1 MGIFVNIPSFSH
13 EELFFFSYHDWPI
26 YNKIFCMK
34 KYFFVALLVTVFLV
48 WGFKR
53 DIALTLIP
61 IALKLSNPISE
72 NQEINWP
79 IEESSEIATKPNIIL
94 ILADDLGFNDVSF
107 YNGGAADGSLMTPN
121 IDDLAKEG
129 VAFLNGYAASPVC
142 SPSRAAIMTGRYS
155 SRYGFEFTPYP
166 AQAAKIMNLL
176 REDGELETI
185 YLEDVQLDEIGL
197 TIGGLPDKE
206 VTVAEMLQKNGYYTA
221 HIGKWHLGGF
231 TDGMKPNDQGFDDSL
246 MLNSSL
252 YFPKNHPD
260 IVNAKIDS
268 SIEDMVWASS
278 QFAVSFNGSDPFK
291 PGGYIT
297 DYYTDEAIKV
307 INNNKDRPFFLYLG
321 HFAPHNPLQ
330 SLRKDYEK
338 HNHMENHTLQVYA
351 GMIEALDRSIGK
363 IVSTLEE
370 NGLTENT
377 LIIFASDNGG
387 AGYIGLDN
395 INKPYRGWKL
405 THFEGGMH
413 IPFFAKW
420 PAKIKKD
427 MRYDKRIHHTDIFST
442 ILGAANIEPPK
453 EIKLDG
459 VNLIPFLTNEKSGE
473 PHETLYWKN
482 ANYQAIIHND
492 WKLIRS
498 KFPNEQEYLYNLKN
512 DPYEQNNLAMSELTL
527 KSLLHAKLNT
537 HIESMPEPSWPQSV
551 FMPVV
556 VDKPQTK
563 YKKGDKL
570 IYWPN

>member
-1 MGIFVNIPSFSH
+1 
-13 EELFFFSYHDWPI
+13 
-26 YNKIFCMK
+26 MK
-34 KYFFVALLVTVFLV
+34 KYFFVILLVTVFLI

-79 IEESSEIATKPNIIL
+79 IVESSVITTKPNIIL

-121 IDDLAKEG
+121 IDNLAKEG

-176 REDGELETI
+176 REDDELETI
-185 YLEDVQLDEIGL
+185 YLEDVQLDEVGL

-252 YFPKNHPD
+252 YLPKNHPD

-268 SIEDMVWASS
+268 LIEDMVWASS

-338 HNHMENHTLQVYA
+338 HNHMENHTLQVYS

-363 IVSTLEE
+363 IVTTLEE

-377 LIIFASDNGG
+377 LIIFTSDNGG

-442 ILGAANIEPPK
+442 ILGAASIEPPK
-453 EIKLDG
+453 EIKIDG
-459 VNLIPFLTNEKSGE
+459 INLIPFLTNEKSGE
-473 PHETLYWKN
+473 PHQTLYWKN
-482 ANYQAIIHND
+482 ASYQAVIHND
-492 WKLIRS
+492 WKLLRS
-498 KFPNEQEYLYNLKN
+498 KFPNEQEYLYNLKK

-527 KSLLHAKLNT
+527 KSLLHEKLDT
-537 HIESMPEPSWPQSV
+537 HIESMPEPNWPQSV

-556 VDKPQTK
+556 VDKPQTE
-563 YKKGDKL
+563 YKKGDEL

>member
-1 MGIFVNIPSFSH
+1 MKLK
-13 EELFFFSYHDWPI
+13 LFFIVVFFSVLSLWI
-26 YNKIFCMK
+26 
-34 KYFFVALLVTVFLV
+34 
-48 WGFKR
+48 FKR
-53 DIALTLIP
+53 EIGLTLLP
-61 IALKLSNPISE
+61 IAININNPIAE
-72 NQEINWP
+72 NQEIDWP
-79 IEESSEIATKPNIIL
+79 IAESDLKEGKPNIIL
-94 ILADDLGFNDVSF
+94 ILADDLGFNDVSY
-107 YNGGAADGSLMTPN
+107 YNGGAADGSLLTPH
-121 IDDLAKEG
+121 IDSLAKEG

-166 AQAAKIMNLL
+166 AQAARIMNLL
-176 REDGELETI
+176 RQDGELGTI
-185 YLEDVQLDEIGL
+185 NLEGVQWDEVGL
-197 TIGGLPDKE
+197 TVGGLPNE
-206 VTVAEMLQKNGYYTA
+206 EITIAEMLKENGYYTA

-231 TDGMKPNDQGFDDSL
+231 TDGMMPNDQGFDDSL

-268 SIEDMVWASS
+268 SVEDMVWASS
-278 QFAVSFNGSDPFK
+278 QYAASFNGSKPFK

-297 DYYTDEAIKV
+297 DYYTDEAVKV
-307 INNNKDRPFFLYLG
+307 IDNNKDRPFFLYLG

-330 SLRKDYEK
+330 SLKKDYEK
-338 HNHMENHTLQVYA
+338 HSHMENHTLQVYA

-363 IVSTLEE
+363 ILSALEK

-377 LIIFASDNGG
+377 LIIFTSDNGG

-420 PAKIKKD
+420 PAKIKKG
-427 MRYDKRIHHTDIFST
+427 MKYDKRIHHTDIFST
-442 ILGAANIEPPK
+442 ILGAANIEHPK
-453 EIKLDG
+453 EITIDG
-459 VNLIPFLTNEKSGE
+459 VNLIPFLNDEKRGE

-482 ANYQAIIHND
+482 VTYQAIIHDN
-492 WKLIRS
+492 WKLMRS
-498 KFPNEQEYLYNLKN
+498 KYPKEKEYLYNLGK
-512 DPYEQNNLAMSELTL
+512 DPYEQNNLAMSEPEI
-527 KSLLHAKLNT
+527 KSLLHEKLNT

-556 VDKPQTK
+556 IDRPQTE
-563 YKKGDKL
+563 YEEGDEL

>member
-1 MGIFVNIPSFSH
+1 MKLK
-13 EELFFFSYHDWPI
+13 LFFIVVFFSVLSLWI
-26 YNKIFCMK
+26 
-34 KYFFVALLVTVFLV
+34 
-48 WGFKR
+48 FKR
-53 DIALTLIP
+53 EIGLTLLP
-61 IALKLSNPISE
+61 IAININNPIAE
-72 NQEINWP
+72 NQEIDWP
-79 IEESSEIATKPNIIL
+79 IAESDLKEGKPNIIL
-94 ILADDLGFNDVSF
+94 ILADDLGFNDVSY
-107 YNGGAADGSLMTPN
+107 YNGGAADGSLLTPH
-121 IDDLAKEG
+121 IDSLAKEG

-166 AQAAKIMNLL
+166 AQAARIMNLL
-176 REDGELETI
+176 RQDGELGTI
-185 YLEDVQLDEIGL
+185 NLEGVQWDEVGL
-197 TIGGLPDKE
+197 TVGGLPNE
-206 VTVAEMLQKNGYYTA
+206 EITIAEMLKENGYYTA

-231 TDGMKPNDQGFDDSL
+231 TDGMMPNDQGFDDSL

-268 SIEDMVWASS
+268 SVEDMVWASS
-278 QFAVSFNGSDPFK
+278 QYAASFNGSKPFK

-297 DYYTDEAIKV
+297 DYYTDEAVKV
-307 INNNKDRPFFLYLG
+307 IDNNKDRPFFLYLG

-330 SLRKDYEK
+330 SLKKDYEK
-338 HNHMENHTLQVYA
+338 HSHMENHTLQVYA

-363 IVSTLEE
+363 ILSALEK

-377 LIIFASDNGG
+377 LIIFTSDNGG

-420 PAKIKKD
+420 PAKIKKG
-427 MRYDKRIHHTDIFST
+427 MKYDKRIHHTDIFST
-442 ILGAANIEPPK
+442 ILGAANIEHPK
-453 EIKLDG
+453 EITIDG
-459 VNLIPFLTNEKSGE
+459 VNLIPFLNDEKRGE

-482 ANYQAIIHND
+482 VTYQAIIHDN
-492 WKLIRS
+492 WKLMRS
-498 KFPNEQEYLYNLKN
+498 KYPKEKEYLYNLGK
-512 DPYEQNNLAMSELTL
+512 DPYEQNNLAMSEPEI
-527 KSLLHAKLNT
+527 KSLLHEKLNT

-556 VDKPQTK
+556 IDRPQTE
-563 YKKGDKL
+563 YKEGDEL

>member
-1 MGIFVNIPSFSH
+1 MKLK
-13 EELFFFSYHDWPI
+13 LFFIVVFFSVLSLWI
-26 YNKIFCMK
+26 
-34 KYFFVALLVTVFLV
+34 
-48 WGFKR
+48 FKR
-53 DIALTLIP
+53 EIGLTLLP
-61 IALKLSNPISE
+61 IAININNPIAE
-72 NQEINWP
+72 NQEIDWP
-79 IEESSEIATKPNIIL
+79 IAGSDLKEGKPNIIL
-94 ILADDLGFNDVSF
+94 ILADDLGFNDVSY
-107 YNGGAADGSLMTPN
+107 YNGGAADGSLLTPH
-121 IDDLAKEG
+121 IDSLAKEG

-166 AQAAKIMNLL
+166 AQAARIMNLL
-176 REDGELETI
+176 RKDGELSTI
-185 YLEDVQLDEIGL
+185 NLEDVQWDEVGL
-197 TIGGLPDKE
+197 TVVGLPNE
-206 VTVAEMLQKNGYYTA
+206 EITIAEMLQDNGYYTA

-231 TDGMKPNDQGFDDSL
+231 TDGMRPNDQGFDDSL

-252 YFPKNHPD
+252 YFPENHPD

-268 SIEDMVWASS
+268 AIEDMVWASS
-278 QFAVSFNGSDPFK
+278 QYAASFNGSEPFE

-297 DYYTDEAIKV
+297 DYYTDEAVKV
-307 INNNKDRPFFLYLG
+307 IDNNKDRPFFLYLG

-330 SLRKDYEK
+330 SLKKDYEK
-338 HNHMENHTLQVYA
+338 HSHMENHTLQVYA

-363 IVSTLEE
+363 ILSALEK

-387 AGYIGLDN
+387 AGYIGLDD

-427 MRYDKRIHHTDIFST
+427 MKYNKRIHHTDIFST

-453 EIKLDG
+453 EITIDG
-459 VNLIPFLTNEKSGE
+459 VNLIPFLTNEKKGE

-482 ANYQAIIHND
+482 ITYQAIIHDN
-492 WKLIRS
+492 WKLMRS
-498 KFPNEQEYLYNLKN
+498 KYPKEKEYLYNLEK
-512 DPYEQNNLAMSELTL
+512 DPYEQNNLALLEPEIQI
-527 KSLLHAKLNT
+527 LLHEKLNT

-556 VDKPQTK
+556 IDKPQTE
-563 YKKGDKL
+563 YKEGDEL

>member
-1 MGIFVNIPSFSH
+1 MKIKFLFTA
-13 EELFFFSYHDWPI
+13 LFFLTLSLWI
-26 YNKIFCMK
+26 
-34 KYFFVALLVTVFLV
+34 
-48 WGFKR
+48 FKR
-53 DIALTLIP
+53 EVALTLLP
-61 IALKLSNPISE
+61 IAININNPVAE
-72 NQEINWP
+72 NQEIEW
-79 IEESSEIATKPNIIL
+79 ATTDSGLKEDKPNIIL
-94 ILADDLGFNDVSF
+94 ILADDLGFNDVSY
-107 YNGGAADGSLMTPN
+107 YNGGAADGSLLTPH
-121 IDDLAKEG
+121 IDSLAKEG

-166 AQAAKIMNLL
+166 AQAARIMNLL
-176 REDGELETI
+176 RQDGELGTI
-185 YLEDVQLDEIGL
+185 NLEDVQWDEVGL
-197 TIGGLPDKE
+197 TVGGLPNE
-206 VTVAEMLQKNGYYTA
+206 EITIAEMLKENGYYTA

-231 TDGMKPNDQGFDDSL
+231 TDGMMPNDQGFDDSL

-268 SIEDMVWASS
+268 SVEDMVWASS
-278 QFAVSFNGSDPFK
+278 QYAASFNGSEPFE

-297 DYYTDEAIKV
+297 DYYTDEAVKV
-307 INNNKDRPFFLYLG
+307 IDNNKDRPFFLYLG

-330 SLRKDYEK
+330 SLKKDYEK
-338 HNHMENHTLQVYA
+338 HSHMENHTLQVYA

-363 IVSTLEE
+363 ILSALEK

-387 AGYIGLDN
+387 AGYIGLDD

-420 PAKIKKD
+420 PAKIKKG
-427 MRYDKRIHHTDIFST
+427 MKYDKRIHHTDIFST
-442 ILGAANIEPPK
+442 ILGAANIEHTK
-453 EIKLDG
+453 EITIDG
-459 VNLIPFLTNEKSGE
+459 VNLIPFLTNEKRGE

-482 ANYQAIIHND
+482 VTYQAIIHDN
-492 WKLIRS
+492 WKLMRS
-498 KFPNEQEYLYNLKN
+498 KYPKEKEYLYNLEK
-512 DPYEQNNLAMSELTL
+512 DPYEQNNLALSEPEI
-527 KSLLHAKLNT
+527 KILLHEKLNT

-556 VDKPQTK
+556 IDKPQIE
-563 YKKGDKL
+563 YKEGDEL

>member
-1 MGIFVNIPSFSH
+1 
-13 EELFFFSYHDWPI
+13 
-26 YNKIFCMK
+26 MK
-34 KYFFVALLVTVFLV
+34 KYFFVILLVTVFLI

-79 IEESSEIATKPNIIL
+79 IVESSVITTKPNIIL

-121 IDDLAKEG
+121 IDNLAKEG

-176 REDGELETI
+176 REDDELETI
-185 YLEDVQLDEIGL
+185 YLEDVQLDEVGL

-252 YFPKNHPD
+252 YLPKNHPD
-260 IVNAKIDS
+260 IVNAKVDS

-278 QFAVSFNGSDPFK
+278 QFAASFNGSEPFK

-338 HNHMENHTLQVYA
+338 HNHMENHTLQVYS

-363 IVSTLEE
+363 IVTTLEE

-377 LIIFASDNGG
+377 LIIFTSDNGG

-442 ILGAANIEPPK
+442 ILGAASIEPPK
-453 EIKLDG
+453 EIKIDG
-459 VNLIPFLTNEKSGE
+459 INLIPFLTNEKSGE
-473 PHETLYWKN
+473 PHQILYWKN
-482 ANYQAIIHND
+482 ASYQAVIHND
-492 WKLIRS
+492 WKLLRS
-498 KFPNEQEYLYNLKN
+498 KFPNEQEYLYNLKK
-512 DPYEQNNLAMSELTL
+512 DPYEQNNLAMSELKL
-527 KSLLHAKLNT
+527 KSLLHEKLDT
-537 HIESMPEPSWPQSV
+537 HIESMPEPNWPQSV

-556 VDKPQTK
+556 VDKPQTE
-563 YKKGDKL
+563 YKKGDEL

>member
-1 MGIFVNIPSFSH
+1 
-13 EELFFFSYHDWPI
+13 
-26 YNKIFCMK
+26 MK
-34 KYFFVALLVTVFLV
+34 KYFFVILLVTVFLI

-79 IEESSEIATKPNIIL
+79 IVESSVITTKPNIIL

-121 IDDLAKEG
+121 IDNLAKEG

-185 YLEDVQLDEIGL
+185 YLEDVQLDEVGL

-252 YFPKNHPD
+252 YLPKNHPD

-278 QFAVSFNGSDPFK
+278 QFAASFNGSEPFK

-338 HNHMENHTLQVYA
+338 HNHMENHTLQVYS

-363 IVSTLEE
+363 IVTTLEE

-377 LIIFASDNGG
+377 LIIFTSDNGG

-442 ILGAANIEPPK
+442 ILGAASIEPPK
-453 EIKLDG
+453 EIKIDG
-459 VNLIPFLTNEKSGE
+459 INLIPFLTNEKSGE
-473 PHETLYWKN
+473 PHQTLYWKN
-482 ANYQAIIHND
+482 ASYQAVIHND
-492 WKLIRS
+492 WKLLRS
-498 KFPNEQEYLYNLKN
+498 KFPNEQEYLYNLKK

-527 KSLLHAKLNT
+527 KSLLHEKLDT
-537 HIESMPEPSWPQSV
+537 HIESMPEPNWPQSV

-556 VDKPQTK
+556 VDKPQTE
-563 YKKGDKL
+563 YKKGDEL

>member
-1 MGIFVNIPSFSH
+1 MKIKFLFTV
-13 EELFFFSYHDWPI
+13 LFFLTLSLWI
-26 YNKIFCMK
+26 
-34 KYFFVALLVTVFLV
+34 
-48 WGFKR
+48 FKR
-53 DIALTLIP
+53 EVALTLLP
-61 IALKLSNPISE
+61 IAININNPVAE
-72 NQEINWP
+72 NQEIDWP
-79 IEESSEIATKPNIIL
+79 IAGSDLKEDKPNIIL
-94 ILADDLGFNDVSF
+94 ILADDLGFNDVSY
-107 YNGGAADGSLMTPN
+107 YNGGAADGSLLTPH
-121 IDDLAKEG
+121 IDSLAKEG

-166 AQAAKIMNLL
+166 AQAARIMNLL
-176 REDGELETI
+176 RKDGELATI
-185 YLEDVQLDEIGL
+185 GLEDVQWDEVGL
-197 TIGGLPDKE
+197 TVGGLPNE
-206 VTVAEMLQKNGYYTA
+206 EITIAEMLQDNGYYTA

-231 TDGMKPNDQGFDDSL
+231 NDGMRPNDQGFDDSL

-268 SIEDMVWASS
+268 AIEDMVWASS
-278 QFAVSFNGSDPFK
+278 QYAASFNGSEPFR

-297 DYYTDEAIKV
+297 DYYTDEAVKV
-307 INNNKDRPFFLYLG
+307 IDNNKDRPFFLYLG

-330 SLRKDYEK
+330 SLKKDYEK
-338 HNHMENHTLQVYA
+338 HSHMENHTLQVYA

-363 IVSTLEE
+363 IVSALEK

-377 LIIFASDNGG
+377 LIIFSSDNGG
-387 AGYIGLDN
+387 AGYIGLDD

-427 MRYDKRIHHTDIFST
+427 MKYNKRIHHTDIFST

-453 EIKLDG
+453 EITIDG
-459 VNLIPFLTNEKSGE
+459 VNLIPFLTNEKRGE

-482 ANYQAIIHND
+482 VTYQAIIHDN
-492 WKLIRS
+492 WKLMRS
-498 KFPNEQEYLYNLKN
+498 KYPKEKEYLYNLEK
-512 DPYEQNNLAMSELTL
+512 DPYEQNNLALSEPEI
-527 KSLLHAKLNT
+527 KILLHEKLNT

-556 VDKPQTK
+556 IDKPQTE
-563 YKKGDKL
+563 YKEGDEL

>member
-1 MGIFVNIPSFSH
+1 MKIKFLFTV
-13 EELFFFSYHDWPI
+13 LFFLTLSLWI
-26 YNKIFCMK
+26 
-34 KYFFVALLVTVFLV
+34 
-48 WGFKR
+48 FKR
-53 DIALTLIP
+53 EVALTLLP
-61 IALKLSNPISE
+61 IAININNPVAE
-72 NQEINWP
+72 NQEIEW
-79 IEESSEIATKPNIIL
+79 ATADSGLKEDKPNIIL
-94 ILADDLGFNDVSF
+94 ILADDLGFNDVSY
-107 YNGGAADGSLMTPN
+107 YNGGAADGSLLTPH
-121 IDDLAKEG
+121 IDSLAKEG

-166 AQAAKIMNLL
+166 AQAARIMNLL
-176 REDGELETI
+176 RKDGELATI
-185 YLEDVQLDEIGL
+185 GLEDVQWDEVGL
-197 TIGGLPDKE
+197 TVGGLPNE
-206 VTVAEMLQKNGYYTA
+206 EITIAEMLQDNGYYTA

-231 TDGMKPNDQGFDDSL
+231 NDGMRPNDQGFDDSL

-268 SIEDMVWASS
+268 AVEDMVWASS
-278 QFAVSFNGSDPFK
+278 QYAASFNGSEPFK

-297 DYYTDEAIKV
+297 DYYTDEAVKV
-307 INNNKDRPFFLYLG
+307 IDNNKDRPFFLYLG

-330 SLRKDYEK
+330 SLKKDYEK
-338 HNHMENHTLQVYA
+338 HSHMENHTLQVYA

-363 IVSTLEE
+363 IVSALEK

-377 LIIFASDNGG
+377 LIIFSSDNGG
-387 AGYIGLDN
+387 AGYIGLDD

-427 MRYDKRIHHTDIFST
+427 MKYNKRIHHTDIFST

-453 EIKLDG
+453 EITIDG
-459 VNLIPFLTNEKSGE
+459 VNLIPFLTNEKRGE

-482 ANYQAIIHND
+482 ATYQAIIHDN
-492 WKLIRS
+492 WKLMRS
-498 KFPNEQEYLYNLKN
+498 KYPKEKEYLYNLEK
-512 DPYEQNNLAMSELTL
+512 DPYEQNNLALSEPEI
-527 KSLLHAKLNT
+527 KILLHEKLNT

-556 VDKPQTK
+556 IDKPQTE
-563 YKKGDKL
+563 YKEGDEL

>member
-1 MGIFVNIPSFSH
+1 MKIKFLFTA
-13 EELFFFSYHDWPI
+13 LFFLTLSLWI
-26 YNKIFCMK
+26 
-34 KYFFVALLVTVFLV
+34 
-48 WGFKR
+48 FKR
-53 DIALTLIP
+53 EVALTLLP
-61 IALKLSNPISE
+61 IAININNPVAE
-72 NQEINWP
+72 NQEIEW
-79 IEESSEIATKPNIIL
+79 ATTDSGLKEDKPNIIL
-94 ILADDLGFNDVSF
+94 ILADDLGFNDVSY
-107 YNGGAADGSLMTPN
+107 YNGGAADGSLLTPH
-121 IDDLAKEG
+121 IDSLAKEG

-166 AQAAKIMNLL
+166 AQAARIMNLL
-176 REDGELETI
+176 RKDGELTTI
-185 YLEDVQLDEIGL
+185 GLEDVQWDEVGL
-197 TIGGLPDKE
+197 TVGGLPNE
-206 VTVAEMLQKNGYYTA
+206 EITIAEMLQDNGYYTA

-231 TDGMKPNDQGFDDSL
+231 TDGMRPNDQGFDDSL

-252 YFPKNHPD
+252 YFPENHPD

-268 SIEDMVWASS
+268 AIEDMVWASS
-278 QFAVSFNGSDPFK
+278 QYAASFNGSEPFE

-297 DYYTDEAIKV
+297 DYYTDEAVKV
-307 INNNKDRPFFLYLG
+307 IDNNKDRPFFLYLG

-330 SLRKDYEK
+330 SLKKDYEK
-338 HNHMENHTLQVYA
+338 HSHMENHTLQVYA

-363 IVSTLEE
+363 ILSALEK

-387 AGYIGLDN
+387 AGYIGLDD

-427 MRYDKRIHHTDIFST
+427 MKYNKRIHHTDIFST

-453 EIKLDG
+453 EITIDG
-459 VNLIPFLTNEKSGE
+459 VNLIPFLTNEKRGE

-482 ANYQAIIHND
+482 VTYQAIIHDN
-492 WKLIRS
+492 WKLMRS
-498 KFPNEQEYLYNLKN
+498 KYPKEKEYLYNLEK
-512 DPYEQNNLAMSELTL
+512 DPYEQNNLALSEPEI
-527 KSLLHAKLNT
+527 KILLHEKLNT

-556 VDKPQTK
+556 IDKPQTE
-563 YKKGDKL
+563 YKEGDEL

>member
-1 MGIFVNIPSFSH
+1 MKIKFLFTA
-13 EELFFFSYHDWPI
+13 LFFLTLSLWI
-26 YNKIFCMK
+26 
-34 KYFFVALLVTVFLV
+34 
-48 WGFKR
+48 FKR
-53 DIALTLIP
+53 EVALTLLP
-61 IALKLSNPISE
+61 IAININNPVAE
-72 NQEINWP
+72 NQEIEW
-79 IEESSEIATKPNIIL
+79 ATTDSGLKEDKPNIIL
-94 ILADDLGFNDVSF
+94 ILADDLGFNDVSY
-107 YNGGAADGSLMTPN
+107 YNGGAADGSLLTPH
-121 IDDLAKEG
+121 IDSLAKEG

-166 AQAAKIMNLL
+166 AQAARIMNLL
-176 REDGELETI
+176 RKDGELATI
-185 YLEDVQLDEIGL
+185 GLEDVQWDEVGL
-197 TIGGLPDKE
+197 TVGGLPNE
-206 VTVAEMLQKNGYYTA
+206 EITIAEMLQDNGYYTA

-231 TDGMKPNDQGFDDSL
+231 NDGMRPNDQGFDDSL

-268 SIEDMVWASS
+268 AVEDMVWASS
-278 QFAVSFNGSDPFK
+278 QYAASFNGSEPFE

-297 DYYTDEAIKV
+297 DYYTDEAVKV
-307 INNNKDRPFFLYLG
+307 IDNNKDRPFFLYLG

-338 HNHMENHTLQVYA
+338 HSHMENHTLQVYA

-363 IVSTLEE
+363 ILSALEK

-387 AGYIGLDN
+387 AGYIGLDD

-427 MRYDKRIHHTDIFST
+427 MKYNKRIHHTDIFST

-453 EIKLDG
+453 EITIDG
-459 VNLIPFLTNEKSGE
+459 VNLIPFLTNEKRGE

-482 ANYQAIIHND
+482 VTYQAIIHDN
-492 WKLIRS
+492 WKLMRS
-498 KFPNEQEYLYNLKN
+498 KYPKEKEYLYNLEK
-512 DPYEQNNLAMSELTL
+512 DPYEQNNLALLEPEI
-527 KSLLHAKLNT
+527 KILLHEKLNT

-556 VDKPQTK
+556 IDKPQTE
-563 YKKGDKL
+563 YKEGDEL

>member
-1 MGIFVNIPSFSH
+1 MKIKFLFTA
-13 EELFFFSYHDWPI
+13 LFFLTLSLWI
-26 YNKIFCMK
+26 
-34 KYFFVALLVTVFLV
+34 
-48 WGFKR
+48 FKR
-53 DIALTLIP
+53 EVALTLLP
-61 IALKLSNPISE
+61 IAININNPVSE
-72 NQEINWP
+72 NQEIEW
-79 IEESSEIATKPNIIL
+79 ATADSGLKEDKPNIIL
-94 ILADDLGFNDVSF
+94 ILADDLGFNDVSY
-107 YNGGAADGSLMTPN
+107 YNGGAADGSLLTPH
-121 IDDLAKEG
+121 IDSLAKEG

-166 AQAAKIMNLL
+166 AQAARIMNLL
-176 REDGELETI
+176 RKDGELTTI
-185 YLEDVQLDEIGL
+185 GLEDVQWDEVGL
-197 TIGGLPDKE
+197 TVGGLPNE
-206 VTVAEMLQKNGYYTA
+206 EITIAEMLQDNGYYTA

-231 TDGMKPNDQGFDDSL
+231 NDGMRPNDQGFDDSL

-268 SIEDMVWASS
+268 AVEDMVWASS
-278 QFAVSFNGSDPFK
+278 QYAASFNGSEPFE

-297 DYYTDEAIKV
+297 DYYTDEAVKV
-307 INNNKDRPFFLYLG
+307 IDNNKDRPFFLYLG

-338 HNHMENHTLQVYA
+338 HSHMENHTLQVYA

-363 IVSTLEE
+363 ILSALEK

-387 AGYIGLDN
+387 AGYIGLDD

-427 MRYDKRIHHTDIFST
+427 MKYNKRIHHTDIFST

-453 EIKLDG
+453 EITIDG
-459 VNLIPFLTNEKSGE
+459 VNLIPFLTNEKRGE
-473 PHETLYWKN
+473 PHEALYWKN
-482 ANYQAIIHND
+482 VTYQAIIHDN
-492 WKLIRS
+492 WKLMRS
-498 KFPNEQEYLYNLKN
+498 KYPKEKEYLYNLEK
-512 DPYEQNNLAMSELTL
+512 DPYEQNNLALLEPEI
-527 KSLLHAKLNT
+527 KILLHEKLNT

-556 VDKPQTK
+556 IDKPQTE
-563 YKKGDKL
+563 YKEGDEL

>member
-1 MGIFVNIPSFSH
+1 MKIKFLFTA
-13 EELFFFSYHDWPI
+13 LFFLTLSLWI
-26 YNKIFCMK
+26 
-34 KYFFVALLVTVFLV
+34 
-48 WGFKR
+48 FKR
-53 DIALTLIP
+53 EVALTLLP
-61 IALKLSNPISE
+61 IAININNPVSE
-72 NQEINWP
+72 NQEIEW
-79 IEESSEIATKPNIIL
+79 ATADSGLKEDKPNIIL
-94 ILADDLGFNDVSF
+94 ILADDLGFNDVSY
-107 YNGGAADGSLMTPN
+107 YNGGAADGSLLTPH
-121 IDDLAKEG
+121 IDSLAEEG

-166 AQAAKIMNLL
+166 AQAARIMNLL
-176 REDGELETI
+176 RKDGELATI
-185 YLEDVQLDEIGL
+185 GLEDVQWDEVGL
-197 TIGGLPDKE
+197 TVGGLPNE
-206 VTVAEMLQKNGYYTA
+206 EITIAEMLQDNGYYTA

-231 TDGMKPNDQGFDDSL
+231 NDGMRPNDQGFDDSL

-268 SIEDMVWASS
+268 AVEDMVWASS
-278 QFAVSFNGSDPFK
+278 QYAASFNGSEPFE

-297 DYYTDEAIKV
+297 DYYTDEAVKV
-307 INNNKDRPFFLYLG
+307 IDNNKDRPFFLYLG

-338 HNHMENHTLQVYA
+338 HSHMENHTLQVYA

-363 IVSTLEE
+363 ILSALEK

-387 AGYIGLDN
+387 AGYIGLDD

-427 MRYDKRIHHTDIFST
+427 MKYNKRIHHTDIFST

-453 EIKLDG
+453 EITIDG
-459 VNLIPFLTNEKSGE
+459 VNLIPFLTNEERGE

-482 ANYQAIIHND
+482 VTYQAIIHDN
-492 WKLIRS
+492 WKLMRS
-498 KFPNEQEYLYNLKN
+498 KYPKEKEYLYNLEK
-512 DPYEQNNLAMSELTL
+512 DPYEQNNLALLEPEI
-527 KSLLHAKLNT
+527 KILLHEKLNT
-537 HIESMPEPSWPQSV
+537 HIESMQEPSWPQSV

-556 VDKPQTK
+556 IDKPQTE
-563 YKKGDKL
+563 YKEGDEL

>member
-1 MGIFVNIPSFSH
+1 MKIKFLFTV
-13 EELFFFSYHDWPI
+13 LFFLTLSLWI
-26 YNKIFCMK
+26 
-34 KYFFVALLVTVFLV
+34 
-48 WGFKR
+48 FKR
-53 DIALTLIP
+53 EVALTLLP
-61 IALKLSNPISE
+61 IAININNPVAE
-72 NQEINWP
+72 NQEIEW
-79 IEESSEIATKPNIIL
+79 ATADSGLKEDKPNIIL
-94 ILADDLGFNDVSF
+94 ILADDLGFNDVSY
-107 YNGGAADGSLMTPN
+107 YNGGAADGSLLTPH
-121 IDDLAKEG
+121 IDSLAKEG

-166 AQAAKIMNLL
+166 AQAARIMNLL
-176 REDGELETI
+176 RKDGELATI
-185 YLEDVQLDEIGL
+185 GLEDVQWDEVGL
-197 TIGGLPDKE
+197 TVGGLPNE
-206 VTVAEMLQKNGYYTA
+206 EITIAEMLQDNGYYTA

-231 TDGMKPNDQGFDDSL
+231 NDGMRPNDQGFDDSL

-268 SIEDMVWASS
+268 AVEDMVWASS
-278 QFAVSFNGSDPFK
+278 QYAASFNGSEPFE

-297 DYYTDEAIKV
+297 DYYTDEAVKV
-307 INNNKDRPFFLYLG
+307 IDNNKDRPFFLYLG

-330 SLRKDYEK
+330 SLKKDYEK
-338 HNHMENHTLQVYA
+338 HSHMENHTLQVYA

-363 IVSTLEE
+363 ILSALEK

-387 AGYIGLDN
+387 AGYIGLDD

-427 MRYDKRIHHTDIFST
+427 MKYNKRIHHTDIFST

-453 EIKLDG
+453 EITIDG
-459 VNLIPFLTNEKSGE
+459 VNLIPFLTNEKRGE

-482 ANYQAIIHND
+482 VTYQAIIHDN
-492 WKLIRS
+492 WKLMRS
-498 KFPNEQEYLYNLKN
+498 KYPKEKEYLYNLEK
-512 DPYEQNNLAMSELTL
+512 DPYEQNNLALSEPEI
-527 KSLLHAKLNT
+527 KILLHEKLNT

-556 VDKPQTK
+556 IDKPQTE
-563 YKKGDKL
+563 YKEGDEL

>member
-1 MGIFVNIPSFSH
+1 
-13 EELFFFSYHDWPI
+13 
-26 YNKIFCMK
+26 MK
-34 KYFFVALLVTVFLV
+34 KLIFLSLLLLVFITFS
-48 WGFKR
+48 FKR
-53 DIALTLIP
+53 EIVLELLPVVINLNNP
-61 IALKLSNPISE
+61 IAE
-72 NQEINWP
+72 NKETEWAVGDIKDKTN
-79 IEESSEIATKPNIIL
+79 KPNIIL
-94 ILADDLGFNDVSF
+94 ILADDMGFNDVSF
-107 YNGGAADGSLMTPN
+107 YNGGAADGSLITPN
-121 IDDLAKEG
+121 IDNLAREG

-166 AQAAKIMNLL
+166 VKAARIMNLM
-176 REDGELETI
+176 RRDGDIENIE
-185 YLEDVQLDEIGL
+185 LEDVQWDEVGL
-197 TIGGLPDKE
+197 SIGGLPNKE
-206 VTVAEMLQKNGYYTA
+206 ITIAEMLQENGYYTA

-278 QFAVSFNGSDPFK
+278 QFAVNFNGSESFK

-297 DYYTDEAIKV
+297 DYYTDEAVKV
-307 INNNKDRPFFLYLG
+307 INNNKDRPFFIYLG

-330 SLRKDYEK
+330 SLKKDYEK
-338 HNHMENHTLQVYA
+338 HDHMNNHTLQVYA

-377 LIIFASDNGG
+377 LIIFTSDNGG
-387 AGYIGLDN
+387 AGYIGLHD

-420 PAKIKKD
+420 PAKI
-427 MRYDKRIHHTDIFST
+427 DKNIKYEKRVHHTDIFST

-453 EIKLDG
+453 EIEIDG
-459 VNLIPFLTNEKSGE
+459 VNLIPFLTNQKSGE

-482 ANYQAIIHND
+482 ASYQAIIHD
-492 WKLIRS
+492 HWKLMRS
-498 KFPNEQEYLYNLKN
+498 TFPQKQEYLYNLN
-512 DPYEQNNLAMSELTL
+512 SDPYEQNNLAIKEVAV
-527 KSLLHAKLNT
+527 KNLLNKKLDE
-537 HIESMPEPSWPQSV
+537 HVESMPKTKWPQSV
-551 FMPVV
+551 FMPVTI
-556 VDKPQTK
+556 DKPVTE
-563 YKKGDKL
+563 YKDGDEL

>member
-1 MGIFVNIPSFSH
+1 MKIKFLFTA
-13 EELFFFSYHDWPI
+13 LFFLTLSLW
-26 YNKIFCMK
+26 M
-34 KYFFVALLVTVFLV
+34 
-48 WGFKR
+48 FKR
-53 DIALTLIP
+53 EVALTLLP
-61 IALKLSNPISE
+61 IAININNPVSE
-72 NQEINWP
+72 NQEIEW
-79 IEESSEIATKPNIIL
+79 ATADSGLKEDKPNIIL
-94 ILADDLGFNDVSF
+94 ILADDLGFNDVSY
-107 YNGGAADGSLMTPN
+107 YNGGAADGSLLTPH
-121 IDDLAKEG
+121 IDSLAEEG

-166 AQAAKIMNLL
+166 AQAARIMNLL
-176 REDGELETI
+176 RKDGELTTI
-185 YLEDVQLDEIGL
+185 GLEDVQWDEVGL
-197 TIGGLPDKE
+197 TVGGLPNE
-206 VTVAEMLQKNGYYTA
+206 EITIAEMLQDNGYYTA

-231 TDGMKPNDQGFDDSL
+231 NDGMRPNDQGFDDSL

-268 SIEDMVWASS
+268 AVEDMVWASS
-278 QFAVSFNGSDPFK
+278 QYAASFNGSEPFE

-297 DYYTDEAIKV
+297 DYYTDEAVKV
-307 INNNKDRPFFLYLG
+307 IDNNKDRPFFLYLG

-338 HNHMENHTLQVYA
+338 HSHMENHTLQVYA

-363 IVSTLEE
+363 ILSALEK

-387 AGYIGLDN
+387 AGYIGLDD

-427 MRYDKRIHHTDIFST
+427 MKYNKRIHHTDIFST

-453 EIKLDG
+453 EITIDG
-459 VNLIPFLTNEKSGE
+459 VNLIPFLTNEERGE

-482 ANYQAIIHND
+482 VTYQAIIHDN
-492 WKLIRS
+492 WKLMRS
-498 KFPNEQEYLYNLKN
+498 KYPKEKEYLYNLEK
-512 DPYEQNNLAMSELTL
+512 DPYEQNNLALSEPEI
-527 KSLLHAKLNT
+527 KILLHEKLNT

-556 VDKPQTK
+556 IDKPQTE
-563 YKKGDKL
+563 YKEGDEL

>member
-1 MGIFVNIPSFSH
+1 MKVK
-13 EELFFFSYHDWPI
+13 LFFIFLFFSFLSLW
-26 YNKIFCMK
+26 IFK
-34 KYFFVALLVTVFLV
+34 REIGLALL
-48 WGFKR
+48 
-53 DIALTLIP
+53 P
-61 IALKLSNPISE
+61 IAININNPVAE
-72 NQEINWP
+72 NQEIDWP
-79 IEESSEIATKPNIIL
+79 IAGSDLKEDKPNIIL
-94 ILADDLGFNDVSF
+94 ILADDLGFNDVSY
-107 YNGGAADGSLMTPN
+107 YNGGAADGSLLTPH
-121 IDDLAKEG
+121 IDSLAKEG

-176 REDGELETI
+176 REDGELGTI
-185 YLEDVQLDEIGL
+185 NLEDVQWDEVGL
-197 TIGGLPDKE
+197 TVGGLPNE
-206 VTVAEMLQKNGYYTA
+206 EITIAEMLKENGYYTA

-231 TDGMKPNDQGFDDSL
+231 TDGMRPNDQGFDDSL

-268 SIEDMVWASS
+268 AIEDMVWASS
-278 QFAVSFNGSDPFK
+278 QYAASFNGSEPFQ
-291 PGGYIT
+291 PGGYLT
-297 DYYTDEAIKV
+297 DYYTDEAVKV
-307 INNNKDRPFFLYLG
+307 IDNNKDRPFFLYLG

-330 SLRKDYEK
+330 SLKKDYEK
-338 HNHMENHTLQVYA
+338 HSHMENHTLQVYA

-363 IVSTLEE
+363 IVSALEK

-420 PAKIKKD
+420 PAKIKKN

-453 EIKLDG
+453 EITIDG
-459 VNLIPFLTNEKSGE
+459 VNLIPFLTNEKRGE

-482 ANYQAIIHND
+482 VTYQAIIHDN
-492 WKLIRS
+492 WKLMRS
-498 KFPNEQEYLYNLKN
+498 KYPKKKEYLYNLGK
-512 DPYEQNNLAMSELTL
+512 DPYEQNNLALSEPEI
-527 KSLLHAKLNT
+527 KSLLHEKLNI

-556 VDKPQTK
+556 IDKPQTK
-563 YKKGDKL
+563 YEEGDEL

>member
-1 MGIFVNIPSFSH
+1 
-13 EELFFFSYHDWPI
+13 
-26 YNKIFCMK
+26 MK
-34 KYFFVALLVTVFLV
+34 KYFFVILLVTVFLI

-53 DIALTLIP
+53 DITLTLIP

-79 IEESSEIATKPNIIL
+79 IVESSVITTKPNIIL

-121 IDDLAKEG
+121 IDNLAKEG

-176 REDGELETI
+176 REDDELETI
-185 YLEDVQLDEIGL
+185 YLEDVQLDEVGL

-252 YFPKNHPD
+252 YLPKNHPD
-260 IVNAKIDS
+260 IVNAKVDS

-278 QFAVSFNGSDPFK
+278 QFAASFNGSEPFK

-338 HNHMENHTLQVYA
+338 HNHMENHTLQVYS

-363 IVSTLEE
+363 IVTTLEE

-377 LIIFASDNGG
+377 LIIFTSDNGG

-442 ILGAANIEPPK
+442 ILGAASIEPPK
-453 EIKLDG
+453 EIKIDG
-459 VNLIPFLTNEKSGE
+459 INLIPFLTNEKSGE
-473 PHETLYWKN
+473 PHQTLYWKN
-482 ANYQAIIHND
+482 ASYQAVIHND
-492 WKLIRS
+492 WKLLRS
-498 KFPNEQEYLYNLKN
+498 KFPNEQEYLYNLKK
-512 DPYEQNNLAMSELTL
+512 DPYEQNNLAMSELKL
-527 KSLLHAKLNT
+527 KSLLHEKLDT
-537 HIESMPEPSWPQSV
+537 HIESMPEPNWPQSV

-556 VDKPQTK
+556 VDKPQTE
-563 YKKGDKL
+563 YKKGDEL

>member
-1 MGIFVNIPSFSH
+1 MKLK
-13 EELFFFSYHDWPI
+13 LFFIVVFFSVLSLWI
-26 YNKIFCMK
+26 
-34 KYFFVALLVTVFLV
+34 
-48 WGFKR
+48 FKR
-53 DIALTLIP
+53 EIGLTLLP
-61 IALKLSNPISE
+61 IAININNPIAE
-72 NQEINWP
+72 NQEIDWP
-79 IEESSEIATKPNIIL
+79 IAESGLKGGKPNIIL
-94 ILADDLGFNDVSF
+94 ILADDLGFNDVSY
-107 YNGGAADGSLMTPN
+107 YNGGAADGSLLTPH
-121 IDDLAKEG
+121 IDSLAKEG

-166 AQAAKIMNLL
+166 AQAARIMNLL
-176 REDGELETI
+176 RQDGELGTI
-185 YLEDVQLDEIGL
+185 NLEGVQWDEVGL
-197 TIGGLPDKE
+197 TVGGLPNE
-206 VTVAEMLQKNGYYTA
+206 EITIAEMLKENGYYTA

-231 TDGMKPNDQGFDDSL
+231 TDGMMPNDQGFDDSL

-268 SIEDMVWASS
+268 SVEDMVWASS
-278 QFAVSFNGSDPFK
+278 QYAASFNGSKPFK

-297 DYYTDEAIKV
+297 DYYTDEAVKV
-307 INNNKDRPFFLYLG
+307 IDNNKDRPFFLYLG

-330 SLRKDYEK
+330 SLKKDYEK
-338 HNHMENHTLQVYA
+338 HSHMENHTLQVYA

-363 IVSTLEE
+363 IISALEK

-377 LIIFASDNGG
+377 LIIFTSDNGG

-420 PAKIKKD
+420 PAKIKKG
-427 MRYDKRIHHTDIFST
+427 MKYDKRIHHTDIFST
-442 ILGAANIEPPK
+442 ILGAANIEHPK
-453 EIKLDG
+453 EITIDG
-459 VNLIPFLTNEKSGE
+459 VNLIPFLNDEKRGE

-482 ANYQAIIHND
+482 VTYQAIIHDN
-492 WKLIRS
+492 WKLMRS
-498 KFPNEQEYLYNLKN
+498 KYPKEKEYLYNLGK
-512 DPYEQNNLAMSELTL
+512 DPYEQSNLAMSEPEI
-527 KSLLHAKLNT
+527 KSLLHEKLNT

-556 VDKPQTK
+556 IDRPQTE
-563 YKKGDKL
+563 YKEGDEL

>member
-1 MGIFVNIPSFSH
+1 MKIKFLFTV
-13 EELFFFSYHDWPI
+13 LFFLTLSLWI
-26 YNKIFCMK
+26 
-34 KYFFVALLVTVFLV
+34 
-48 WGFKR
+48 FKR
-53 DIALTLIP
+53 EVALTLLP
-61 IALKLSNPISE
+61 IAININNPVAE
-72 NQEINWP
+72 NQEIEW
-79 IEESSEIATKPNIIL
+79 ATADSGLKEDKPNIIL
-94 ILADDLGFNDVSF
+94 ILADDLGFNDVSY
-107 YNGGAADGSLMTPN
+107 YNGGAADGSLLTPH
-121 IDDLAKEG
+121 IDSLAKEG

-166 AQAAKIMNLL
+166 AQAARIMNLL
-176 REDGELETI
+176 RKDGELATI
-185 YLEDVQLDEIGL
+185 GLEDVQWDEVGL
-197 TIGGLPDKE
+197 TVGGLPNE
-206 VTVAEMLQKNGYYTA
+206 EITMAEMLQDNGYYTA

-231 TDGMKPNDQGFDDSL
+231 NDGMRPNDQGFDDSL

-268 SIEDMVWASS
+268 AVEDMVWASS
-278 QFAVSFNGSDPFK
+278 QYAASFNGSEPFK

-297 DYYTDEAIKV
+297 DYYTDEAVKV
-307 INNNKDRPFFLYLG
+307 IDNNKDRPFFLYLG

-330 SLRKDYEK
+330 SLKKDYEK
-338 HNHMENHTLQVYA
+338 HSHMENHTLQVYA

-363 IVSTLEE
+363 IVSALEK

-377 LIIFASDNGG
+377 LIIFSSDNGG
-387 AGYIGLDN
+387 AGYIGLDD

-427 MRYDKRIHHTDIFST
+427 MKYNKRIHHTDIFST

-453 EIKLDG
+453 EITIDG
-459 VNLIPFLTNEKSGE
+459 VNLIPFLTNEKRGE

-482 ANYQAIIHND
+482 VTYQAIIHDN
-492 WKLIRS
+492 WKLMRS
-498 KFPNEQEYLYNLKN
+498 KYPKEKEYLYNLEK
-512 DPYEQNNLAMSELTL
+512 DPYEQNNLALSEPEI
-527 KSLLHAKLNT
+527 KILLHEKLNT

-556 VDKPQTK
+556 IDKPQTE
-563 YKKGDKL
+563 YKEGDEL

>member
-1 MGIFVNIPSFSH
+1 MKIKFLFTA
-13 EELFFFSYHDWPI
+13 LFFLTLSLWI
-26 YNKIFCMK
+26 
-34 KYFFVALLVTVFLV
+34 
-48 WGFKR
+48 FKR
-53 DIALTLIP
+53 EVALTLLP
-61 IALKLSNPISE
+61 IAININNPVSE
-72 NQEINWP
+72 NQEIEW
-79 IEESSEIATKPNIIL
+79 ATADSGLKEDKPNIIL
-94 ILADDLGFNDVSF
+94 ILADDLGFNDVSY
-107 YNGGAADGSLMTPN
+107 YNGGAADGSLLTPH
-121 IDDLAKEG
+121 IDSLAEEG

-166 AQAAKIMNLL
+166 AQAARIMNLL
-176 REDGELETI
+176 RKDGELTTI
-185 YLEDVQLDEIGL
+185 GLEDVQWDEVGL
-197 TIGGLPDKE
+197 TVGGLPNE
-206 VTVAEMLQKNGYYTA
+206 EITIAEMLQDNGYYTA

-231 TDGMKPNDQGFDDSL
+231 NDGMRPNDQGFDDSL

-268 SIEDMVWASS
+268 AVEDMVWASS
-278 QFAVSFNGSDPFK
+278 QYAASFNGSEPFE

-297 DYYTDEAIKV
+297 DYYTDEAVKV
-307 INNNKDRPFFLYLG
+307 IDNNKDRPFFLYLG

-330 SLRKDYEK
+330 SLKKDYEK
-338 HNHMENHTLQVYA
+338 HSHMENHTLQVYA

-363 IVSTLEE
+363 ILSALEK

-387 AGYIGLDN
+387 AGYIGLDD

-427 MRYDKRIHHTDIFST
+427 MKYNKRIHHTDIFST

-453 EIKLDG
+453 EITIDG
-459 VNLIPFLTNEKSGE
+459 VNLIPFLTNEKRGE

-482 ANYQAIIHND
+482 VTYQAIIHDN
-492 WKLIRS
+492 WKLMRS
-498 KFPNEQEYLYNLKN
+498 KYPKEKEYLYNLEK
-512 DPYEQNNLAMSELTL
+512 DPYEQNNLALSEPEI
-527 KSLLHAKLNT
+527 KILLNEKLNT

-556 VDKPQTK
+556 IDKPQTE
-563 YKKGDKL
+563 YKEGDEL

>member
-1 MGIFVNIPSFSH
+1 MKIKFLFTA
-13 EELFFFSYHDWPI
+13 LFFLTLSLWI
-26 YNKIFCMK
+26 
-34 KYFFVALLVTVFLV
+34 
-48 WGFKR
+48 FKR
-53 DIALTLIP
+53 EVALTLLP
-61 IALKLSNPISE
+61 IAININNPVSE
-72 NQEINWP
+72 NQEIEW
-79 IEESSEIATKPNIIL
+79 ATADSGLKEDKPNIIL
-94 ILADDLGFNDVSF
+94 ILADDLGFNDVSY
-107 YNGGAADGSLMTPN
+107 YNGGAADGSLLTPH
-121 IDDLAKEG
+121 IDSLAEEG

-166 AQAAKIMNLL
+166 AQAARIMNLL
-176 REDGELETI
+176 RKDGELTTI
-185 YLEDVQLDEIGL
+185 GLEDVQWDEVGL
-197 TIGGLPDKE
+197 TVGGLPNE
-206 VTVAEMLQKNGYYTA
+206 EITIAEMLQDNGYYTA

-231 TDGMKPNDQGFDDSL
+231 TDGMRPNDQGFDDSL

-252 YFPKNHPD
+252 YFPENHPD

-268 SIEDMVWASS
+268 AIEDMVWASS
-278 QFAVSFNGSDPFK
+278 QYAASFNGSEPFE

-297 DYYTDEAIKV
+297 DYYTDEAVKV
-307 INNNKDRPFFLYLG
+307 IDNNKDRPFFLYLG

-330 SLRKDYEK
+330 SLKKDYEK
-338 HNHMENHTLQVYA
+338 HSHMENHTLQVYA

-363 IVSTLEE
+363 ILSALEK

-387 AGYIGLDN
+387 AGYIGLDD

-427 MRYDKRIHHTDIFST
+427 MKYNKRIHHTDIFST

-453 EIKLDG
+453 EITIDG
-459 VNLIPFLTNEKSGE
+459 VNLIPFLTNEKKGE

-482 ANYQAIIHND
+482 VTYQAIIHDN
-492 WKLIRS
+492 WKLMRS
-498 KFPNEQEYLYNLKN
+498 KYPKEKEYLYNLEK
-512 DPYEQNNLAMSELTL
+512 DPYEQNNLALSEPEI
-527 KSLLHAKLNT
+527 KILLHEKLNT

-556 VDKPQTK
+556 IDKPQIE
-563 YKKGDKL
+563 YKEGDEL

>member
-1 MGIFVNIPSFSH
+1 MKVK
-13 EELFFFSYHDWPI
+13 LFFIFLFFSFLSLW
-26 YNKIFCMK
+26 IFK
-34 KYFFVALLVTVFLV
+34 REIGLALL
-48 WGFKR
+48 
-53 DIALTLIP
+53 P
-61 IALKLSNPISE
+61 IAININNPVAE
-72 NQEINWP
+72 NQEIDWP
-79 IEESSEIATKPNIIL
+79 IAGSDLKEDKPNIIL
-94 ILADDLGFNDVSF
+94 ILADDLGFNDVSY
-107 YNGGAADGSLMTPN
+107 YNGGAADGSLLTPH
-121 IDDLAKEG
+121 IDSLAKEG

-166 AQAAKIMNLL
+166 AQAARIMNLL
-176 REDGELETI
+176 RKDGELATI
-185 YLEDVQLDEIGL
+185 GLEDVQWDEVGL
-197 TIGGLPDKE
+197 TVGGLPNE
-206 VTVAEMLQKNGYYTA
+206 EITIAEMLQDNGYYTA

-231 TDGMKPNDQGFDDSL
+231 NDGMRPNDQGFDDSL

-252 YFPKNHPD
+252 YLPKNHPD

-268 SIEDMVWASS
+268 TVEDMVWASS
-278 QFAVSFNGSDPFK
+278 QYAASFNGSEPFR

-297 DYYTDEAIKV
+297 DYYTDEAVKV
-307 INNNKDRPFFLYLG
+307 IDNNKDRPFFLYLG

-330 SLRKDYEK
+330 SLKKDYEK
-338 HNHMENHTLQVYA
+338 HSHMENHTLQVYA

-363 IVSTLEE
+363 IVSALEK

-420 PAKIKKD
+420 PAKIKKN

-442 ILGAANIEPPK
+442 ILGAANIESPK
-453 EIKLDG
+453 EITIDG
-459 VNLIPFLTNEKSGE
+459 VNLIPFLTNEKRGE

-482 ANYQAIIHND
+482 VTYQAIIHDN
-492 WKLIRS
+492 WKLMRS
-498 KFPNEQEYLYNLKN
+498 KYPKEKEYLYNLGK
-512 DPYEQNNLAMSELTL
+512 DPYEQNNLALSEPEI
-527 KSLLHAKLNT
+527 KSLLHEKLNT

-556 VDKPQTK
+556 VDKPQTE
-563 YKKGDKL
+563 YKEGDEL

>member
-1 MGIFVNIPSFSH
+1 MKVK
-13 EELFFFSYHDWPI
+13 LFFIFLFFSFLSLWI
-26 YNKIFCMK
+26 FKIEIGL
-34 KYFFVALLVTVFLV
+34 ALL
-48 WGFKR
+48 
-53 DIALTLIP
+53 P
-61 IALKLSNPISE
+61 IAININNPVAE
-72 NQEINWP
+72 NQEIDWP
-79 IEESSEIATKPNIIL
+79 IAGSDLKEDKPNIIL
-94 ILADDLGFNDVSF
+94 ILADDLGFNDVSY
-107 YNGGAADGSLMTPN
+107 YNGGAADGSLLTPH
-121 IDDLAKEG
+121 IDSLAKEG

-176 REDGELETI
+176 REDGELGTI
-185 YLEDVQLDEIGL
+185 NLEDVQWDEVGL
-197 TIGGLPDKE
+197 TVGGLPNE
-206 VTVAEMLQKNGYYTA
+206 EITIAEMLKENGYYTA

-231 TDGMKPNDQGFDDSL
+231 TDGMRPNDQGFDDSL

-268 SIEDMVWASS
+268 AIEDMVWASS
-278 QFAVSFNGSDPFK
+278 QYAASFNGSEPFQ

-297 DYYTDEAIKV
+297 DYYTDEAVKV
-307 INNNKDRPFFLYLG
+307 IDNNKDRPFFLYLG

-330 SLRKDYEK
+330 SLKKDYEK
-338 HNHMENHTLQVYA
+338 HSHMENHTLQVYA

-363 IVSTLEE
+363 IVSTLEK

-377 LIIFASDNGG
+377 LIIFVSDNGG
-387 AGYIGLDN
+387 AGYIGLND

-420 PAKIKKD
+420 PAKIKKN

-453 EIKLDG
+453 EITIDG
-459 VNLIPFLTNEKSGE
+459 VNLIPFLTNEKRGE

-482 ANYQAIIHND
+482 VTYQAIIHDN
-492 WKLIRS
+492 WKLMRS
-498 KFPNEQEYLYNLKN
+498 KYPKKKEYLYNLGK
-512 DPYEQNNLAMSELTL
+512 DPYEQNNLAMSEPKI
-527 KSLLHAKLNT
+527 KSLLHEKLNI

-556 VDKPQTK
+556 IDKPQTK
-563 YKKGDKL
+563 YEEGDEL

>member
-1 MGIFVNIPSFSH
+1 
-13 EELFFFSYHDWPI
+13 
-26 YNKIFCMK
+26 MK
-34 KYFFVALLVTVFLV
+34 KYFFVILLVTVFLI

-79 IEESSEIATKPNIIL
+79 IVESSVITTKPNIIL

-121 IDDLAKEG
+121 IDNLAKEG

-176 REDGELETI
+176 REDDELETI
-185 YLEDVQLDEIGL
+185 YLEDVQLDEVGL

-252 YFPKNHPD
+252 YLPKNHPD
-260 IVNAKIDS
+260 IVNAKVDS

-278 QFAVSFNGSDPFK
+278 QFAASFNGSEPFK

-338 HNHMENHTLQVYA
+338 HNHMENHTLQVYS

-363 IVSTLEE
+363 IVTTLEE

-377 LIIFASDNGG
+377 LIIFTSDNGG

-453 EIKLDG
+453 EIKIDG

-473 PHETLYWKN
+473 PHQTLYWKN
-482 ANYQAIIHND
+482 ASYQAVIHND
-492 WKLIRS
+492 WKLLRS
-498 KFPNEQEYLYNLKN
+498 KFPNEQEYLYNLKK
-512 DPYEQNNLAMSELTL
+512 DPYEQNNLAMSELKL
-527 KSLLHAKLNT
+527 KSLLHEKLDT
-537 HIESMPEPSWPQSV
+537 HIESMPEPNWPQSV

-556 VDKPQTK
+556 VDKPQTE
-563 YKKGDKL
+563 YKKGDEL

>member
-1 MGIFVNIPSFSH
+1 MKLK
-13 EELFFFSYHDWPI
+13 LFFIVVFFSVLSLWI
-26 YNKIFCMK
+26 
-34 KYFFVALLVTVFLV
+34 
-48 WGFKR
+48 FKR
-53 DIALTLIP
+53 EIGLTLLP
-61 IALKLSNPISE
+61 IAININNPIAE
-72 NQEINWP
+72 NQEIDWP
-79 IEESSEIATKPNIIL
+79 IAESDLKEGKPNIIL
-94 ILADDLGFNDVSF
+94 ILADDLGFNDVSY
-107 YNGGAADGSLMTPN
+107 YNGGAADGSLLTPH
-121 IDDLAKEG
+121 IDSLAKEG

-166 AQAAKIMNLL
+166 AQAARIMNLL
-176 REDGELETI
+176 RQDGELGTI
-185 YLEDVQLDEIGL
+185 NLEGVQWDEVGL
-197 TIGGLPDKE
+197 TVGGLPNE
-206 VTVAEMLQKNGYYTA
+206 EITIAEMLKENGYYTA

-231 TDGMKPNDQGFDDSL
+231 TDGMMPNDQGFDDSL

-268 SIEDMVWASS
+268 SVEDMVWASS
-278 QFAVSFNGSDPFK
+278 QYAASFNGSKPFK

-297 DYYTDEAIKV
+297 DYYTDEAVKV
-307 INNNKDRPFFLYLG
+307 IDNNKDRPFFLYLG

-330 SLRKDYEK
+330 SLKKDYEK
-338 HNHMENHTLQVYA
+338 HSHMENHTLQVYA

-363 IVSTLEE
+363 ILSALEK

-377 LIIFASDNGG
+377 LIIFTSDNGG

-420 PAKIKKD
+420 PTKIKKG
-427 MRYDKRIHHTDIFST
+427 MKYDKRIHHTDIFST
-442 ILGAANIEPPK
+442 ILGAANIEHPK
-453 EIKLDG
+453 EITIDG
-459 VNLIPFLTNEKSGE
+459 VNLIPFLNDEKRGE

-482 ANYQAIIHND
+482 VTYQAIIHDN
-492 WKLIRS
+492 WKLMRS
-498 KFPNEQEYLYNLKN
+498 KYPKEKEYLYNLGK
-512 DPYEQNNLAMSELTL
+512 DPYEQNNLAMSEPEI
-527 KSLLHAKLNT
+527 KSLLHEKLNT

-556 VDKPQTK
+556 IDRPQTE
-563 YKKGDKL
+563 YEEGDEL

>member
-1 MGIFVNIPSFSH
+1 MKLK
-13 EELFFFSYHDWPI
+13 LFFIVVFFSVLSLWI
-26 YNKIFCMK
+26 
-34 KYFFVALLVTVFLV
+34 
-48 WGFKR
+48 FKR
-53 DIALTLIP
+53 EIGLTLLP
-61 IALKLSNPISE
+61 IAININNPIAE
-72 NQEINWP
+72 NQEIDWP
-79 IEESSEIATKPNIIL
+79 IAESDLKEGKPNIIL
-94 ILADDLGFNDVSF
+94 ILADDLGFNDVSY
-107 YNGGAADGSLMTPN
+107 YNGGAADGSLLTPH
-121 IDDLAKEG
+121 IDSLAKEG

-166 AQAAKIMNLL
+166 AQAARIMNLL
-176 REDGELETI
+176 RQDGELGTI
-185 YLEDVQLDEIGL
+185 NLEGVQWDEVGL
-197 TIGGLPDKE
+197 TVGGLPNE
-206 VTVAEMLQKNGYYTA
+206 EITIAEMLKENGYYTA

-231 TDGMKPNDQGFDDSL
+231 TDGMRPNDQGFDDSL

-268 SIEDMVWASS
+268 SVEDMVWASS
-278 QFAVSFNGSDPFK
+278 QYAASFNGSKPFK

-297 DYYTDEAIKV
+297 DYYTDEAVKV
-307 INNNKDRPFFLYLG
+307 IDNNKDRPFFLYLG

-330 SLRKDYEK
+330 SLKKDYEK
-338 HNHMENHTLQVYA
+338 HSHMENHTLQVYA

-363 IVSTLEE
+363 ILSALEK

-377 LIIFASDNGG
+377 LIIFTSDNGG

-420 PAKIKKD
+420 PAKIKKG
-427 MRYDKRIHHTDIFST
+427 MKYDKRIHHTDIFST
-442 ILGAANIEPPK
+442 ILGAANIEHPK
-453 EIKLDG
+453 EITIDG
-459 VNLIPFLTNEKSGE
+459 VNLIPFLNDEKIGE

-482 ANYQAIIHND
+482 VTYQAIIHDN
-492 WKLIRS
+492 WKLMRS
-498 KFPNEQEYLYNLKN
+498 KYPKEKEYLYNLGK
-512 DPYEQNNLAMSELTL
+512 DPYEQSNLAMSEPEI
-527 KSLLHAKLNT
+527 KSLLHEKLNT

-556 VDKPQTK
+556 IDRPQTE
-563 YKKGDKL
+563 YKEGDEL

>member
-1 MGIFVNIPSFSH
+1 MKIKFLFTA
-13 EELFFFSYHDWPI
+13 LFFLTLSLWI
-26 YNKIFCMK
+26 
-34 KYFFVALLVTVFLV
+34 
-48 WGFKR
+48 FKR
-53 DIALTLIP
+53 EVALTLLP
-61 IALKLSNPISE
+61 IAININNPVSE
-72 NQEINWP
+72 NQEIEW
-79 IEESSEIATKPNIIL
+79 ATADSGLKEDKPNIIL
-94 ILADDLGFNDVSF
+94 ILADDLGFNDVSY
-107 YNGGAADGSLMTPN
+107 YNGGAADGSLLTPH
-121 IDDLAKEG
+121 IDSLAEEG

-166 AQAAKIMNLL
+166 AQAARIMNLL
-176 REDGELETI
+176 RKDGELTTI
-185 YLEDVQLDEIGL
+185 GLEDVQWDEVGL
-197 TIGGLPDKE
+197 TVGGLPNE
-206 VTVAEMLQKNGYYTA
+206 EITIAEMLQDNGYYTA

-231 TDGMKPNDQGFDDSL
+231 NDGMRPNDQGFDDSL

-268 SIEDMVWASS
+268 AVEDMVWASS
-278 QFAVSFNGSDPFK
+278 QYAASFNGSEPFE

-297 DYYTDEAIKV
+297 DYYTDEAVKV
-307 INNNKDRPFFLYLG
+307 IDNNKDRPFFLYLG

-338 HNHMENHTLQVYA
+338 HSHMENHTLQVYA

-363 IVSTLEE
+363 ILSALEK

-387 AGYIGLDN
+387 AGYIGLDD

-427 MRYDKRIHHTDIFST
+427 MKYNKRIHHTDIFST

-453 EIKLDG
+453 EITIDG
-459 VNLIPFLTNEKSGE
+459 VNLIPFLTNEKRGE

-482 ANYQAIIHND
+482 VTYQAIIHDN
-492 WKLIRS
+492 WKLMRS
-498 KFPNEQEYLYNLKN
+498 KYPKEKEYLYNLEK
-512 DPYEQNNLAMSELTL
+512 DPYEQNNLALLEPEI
-527 KSLLHAKLNT
+527 KILLHEKLNT

-556 VDKPQTK
+556 IDKPQTE
-563 YKKGDKL
+563 YKEGDEL

>member
-1 MGIFVNIPSFSH
+1 MKIKFLFTA
-13 EELFFFSYHDWPI
+13 LFFLTLSLWI
-26 YNKIFCMK
+26 
-34 KYFFVALLVTVFLV
+34 
-48 WGFKR
+48 FKR
-53 DIALTLIP
+53 EVALTLLP
-61 IALKLSNPISE
+61 IAININNPVAE
-72 NQEINWP
+72 NQEIEW
-79 IEESSEIATKPNIIL
+79 ATTDSGLKEDKPNIIL
-94 ILADDLGFNDVSF
+94 ILADDLGFNDVSY
-107 YNGGAADGSLMTPN
+107 YNGGAADGSLLTPH
-121 IDDLAKEG
+121 IDSLAKEG

-166 AQAAKIMNLL
+166 AQAARIMNLL
-176 REDGELETI
+176 RKDGELATI
-185 YLEDVQLDEIGL
+185 GLEDVQWDEVGL
-197 TIGGLPDKE
+197 TVGGLPNE
-206 VTVAEMLQKNGYYTA
+206 EITIAEMLQDNGYYTA

-231 TDGMKPNDQGFDDSL
+231 TDGMRPNDQGFDDSL

-252 YFPKNHPD
+252 YFPENHPD

-268 SIEDMVWASS
+268 AIEDMVWASS
-278 QFAVSFNGSDPFK
+278 QYAASFNGSEPFE

-297 DYYTDEAIKV
+297 DYYTDEAVKV
-307 INNNKDRPFFLYLG
+307 IDNNKDRPFFLYLG

-330 SLRKDYEK
+330 SLKKDYEK
-338 HNHMENHTLQVYA
+338 HSHMENHTLQVYA

-363 IVSTLEE
+363 ILSALEK

-387 AGYIGLDN
+387 AGYIGLDD

-420 PAKIKKD
+420 PAKIKKE
-427 MRYDKRIHHTDIFST
+427 MKYNKRIHHTDIFST

-453 EIKLDG
+453 EITIDG
-459 VNLIPFLTNEKSGE
+459 VNLIPFLTNEKKGE

-482 ANYQAIIHND
+482 VTYQAIIHDN
-492 WKLIRS
+492 WKLMRS
-498 KFPNEQEYLYNLKN
+498 KYPKEKEYLYNLEK
-512 DPYEQNNLAMSELTL
+512 DPYEQNNLALSEPEI
-527 KSLLHAKLNT
+527 KILLHEKLNT

-556 VDKPQTK
+556 IDKPQTE
-563 YKKGDKL
+563 YKEGDEL

>member
-1 MGIFVNIPSFSH
+1 MKIKFLFTA
-13 EELFFFSYHDWPI
+13 LFFLTLSLWI
-26 YNKIFCMK
+26 
-34 KYFFVALLVTVFLV
+34 
-48 WGFKR
+48 FKR
-53 DIALTLIP
+53 EVALTLLP
-61 IALKLSNPISE
+61 IAININNPVSE
-72 NQEINWP
+72 NQEIEW
-79 IEESSEIATKPNIIL
+79 ATADSGLKEDKPNIIL
-94 ILADDLGFNDVSF
+94 ILADDLGFNDVSY
-107 YNGGAADGSLMTPN
+107 YNGGAADGSLLTPH
-121 IDDLAKEG
+121 IDSLAEEG

-166 AQAAKIMNLL
+166 AQAARIMNLL
-176 REDGELETI
+176 RKDGELATI
-185 YLEDVQLDEIGL
+185 GLEDVQWDEVGL
-197 TIGGLPDKE
+197 TVGGLPNE
-206 VTVAEMLQKNGYYTA
+206 EITIAEMLQDNGYYTA

-231 TDGMKPNDQGFDDSL
+231 NDGMRPNDQGFDDSL

-268 SIEDMVWASS
+268 AVEDMVWASS
-278 QFAVSFNGSDPFK
+278 QYAASFNGSEPFE

-297 DYYTDEAIKV
+297 DYYTDEAVKV
-307 INNNKDRPFFLYLG
+307 IDNNKDRPFFLYLG

-338 HNHMENHTLQVYA
+338 HSHMENHTLQVYA

-363 IVSTLEE
+363 ILSALEK

-387 AGYIGLDN
+387 AGYIGLDD

-427 MRYDKRIHHTDIFST
+427 MKYNKRIHHTDIFST

-453 EIKLDG
+453 EITIDG
-459 VNLIPFLTNEKSGE
+459 VNLIPFLTNEKRGE

-482 ANYQAIIHND
+482 VTYQAIIHDN
-492 WKLIRS
+492 WKLMRS
-498 KFPNEQEYLYNLKN
+498 KYPKEKEYLYNLEK
-512 DPYEQNNLAMSELTL
+512 DPYEQNNLALLEPEI
-527 KSLLHAKLNT
+527 KILLHEKLNT

-556 VDKPQTK
+556 IDKPQIE
-563 YKKGDKL
+563 YKEGDEL

>member
-1 MGIFVNIPSFSH
+1 MKIKFLFTA
-13 EELFFFSYHDWPI
+13 LFFLTLSLWI
-26 YNKIFCMK
+26 
-34 KYFFVALLVTVFLV
+34 
-48 WGFKR
+48 FKR
-53 DIALTLIP
+53 EVALTLLP
-61 IALKLSNPISE
+61 IAININNPVSE
-72 NQEINWP
+72 NQEIEW
-79 IEESSEIATKPNIIL
+79 ATADSGLKEDKPNIIL
-94 ILADDLGFNDVSF
+94 ILADDLGFNDVSY
-107 YNGGAADGSLMTPN
+107 YNGGAADGSLLTPH
-121 IDDLAKEG
+121 IDSLAEEG

-166 AQAAKIMNLL
+166 AQAARIMNLL
-176 REDGELETI
+176 RKDGELATI
-185 YLEDVQLDEIGL
+185 GLEDVQWDEVGL
-197 TIGGLPDKE
+197 TVGGLPNE
-206 VTVAEMLQKNGYYTA
+206 EITIAEMLQDNGYYTA

-231 TDGMKPNDQGFDDSL
+231 NDGMRPNDQGFDDSL

-268 SIEDMVWASS
+268 AVEDMVWASS
-278 QFAVSFNGSDPFK
+278 QYAASFNGSEPFE

-297 DYYTDEAIKV
+297 DYYTDEAVKV
-307 INNNKDRPFFLYLG
+307 IDNNKDRPFFLYLG

-338 HNHMENHTLQVYA
+338 HSHMENHTLQVYA

-363 IVSTLEE
+363 ILSALEK

-387 AGYIGLDN
+387 AGYIGLDD

-427 MRYDKRIHHTDIFST
+427 MKYNKRIHHTDIFST

-453 EIKLDG
+453 EITIDG
-459 VNLIPFLTNEKSGE
+459 VNLIPFLTNEKRGE
-473 PHETLYWKN
+473 PHEALYWKN
-482 ANYQAIIHND
+482 VTYQAIIHDN
-492 WKLIRS
+492 WKLMRS
-498 KFPNEQEYLYNLKN
+498 KYPKEKEYLYNLEK
-512 DPYEQNNLAMSELTL
+512 DPYEQNNLALLEPEI
-527 KSLLHAKLNT
+527 KILLHEKLNT

-556 VDKPQTK
+556 IDKPQTE
-563 YKKGDKL
+563 YKEGDEL

>member
-1 MGIFVNIPSFSH
+1 MKIKFLFTI
-13 EELFFFSYHDWPI
+13 LFFLTLSLWI
-26 YNKIFCMK
+26 
-34 KYFFVALLVTVFLV
+34 
-48 WGFKR
+48 FKR
-53 DIALTLIP
+53 EVALTLLP
-61 IALKLSNPISE
+61 IAININNPVAE
-72 NQEINWP
+72 NQEIEW
-79 IEESSEIATKPNIIL
+79 ATADSGLKEDKPNIIL
-94 ILADDLGFNDVSF
+94 ILADDLGFNDVSY
-107 YNGGAADGSLMTPN
+107 YNGGAADGSLLTPH
-121 IDDLAKEG
+121 IDSLAKEG

-166 AQAAKIMNLL
+166 AQAARIMNLL
-176 REDGELETI
+176 RKDGELATI
-185 YLEDVQLDEIGL
+185 GLEDVQWDEVGL
-197 TIGGLPDKE
+197 TVGGLPNE
-206 VTVAEMLQKNGYYTA
+206 EITIAEMLQDNGYYTA

-231 TDGMKPNDQGFDDSL
+231 NDGMRPNDQGFDDSL

-268 SIEDMVWASS
+268 AVEDMVWASS
-278 QFAVSFNGSDPFK
+278 QYAASFNGSEPFK

-297 DYYTDEAIKV
+297 DYYTDEAVKV
-307 INNNKDRPFFLYLG
+307 IDNNKDRPFFLYLG

-330 SLRKDYEK
+330 SLKKDYEK
-338 HNHMENHTLQVYA
+338 HSHMENHTLQVYA

-363 IVSTLEE
+363 IVSALEK

-377 LIIFASDNGG
+377 LIIFSSDNGG
-387 AGYIGLDN
+387 AGYIGLDD

-427 MRYDKRIHHTDIFST
+427 MKYNKRIHHTDIFST

-453 EIKLDG
+453 EITIDG
-459 VNLIPFLTNEKSGE
+459 VNLIPFLTNEKRGE

-482 ANYQAIIHND
+482 VTYQAIIHDN
-492 WKLIRS
+492 WKLMRS
-498 KFPNEQEYLYNLKN
+498 KYPKEKEYLYNLEK
-512 DPYEQNNLAMSELTL
+512 DPYEQNNLALSEPEI
-527 KSLLHAKLNT
+527 KILLHEKLNT
-537 HIESMPEPSWPQSV
+537 HIESMQEPSWPQSV

-556 VDKPQTK
+556 IDKPQTE
-563 YKKGDKL
+563 YKEGDEL

>member
-1 MGIFVNIPSFSH
+1 
-13 EELFFFSYHDWPI
+13 
-26 YNKIFCMK
+26 
-34 KYFFVALLVTVFLV
+34 
-48 WGFKR
+48 
-53 DIALTLIP
+53 
-61 IALKLSNPISE
+61 
-72 NQEINWP
+72 
-79 IEESSEIATKPNIIL
+79 
-94 ILADDLGFNDVSF
+94 
-107 YNGGAADGSLMTPN
+107 MTPN
-121 IDDLAKEG
+121 IDNLAKEG

-176 REDGELETI
+176 RKDGELETI
-185 YLEDVQLDEIGL
+185 NLEGVQWDEVGL
-197 TIGGLPDKE
+197 TVGGLPNKE
-206 VTVAEMLQKNGYYTA
+206 VTIAEMLQKNGYYTA

-268 SIEDMVWASS
+268 SVEDMIWASS
-278 QFAVSFNGSDPFK
+278 QFAASFNGSEPFK

-297 DYYTDEAIKV
+297 DYYTDEAIRV

-427 MRYDKRIHHTDIFST
+427 IKYYKRIHHTDIFST

-453 EIKLDG
+453 EIKIDG

-482 ANYQAIIHND
+482 ASYQAIIHND

-563 YKKGDKL
+563 YKKGDEL

>member
-1 MGIFVNIPSFSH
+1 MKIKFLFTV
-13 EELFFFSYHDWPI
+13 LFFLTLSLWI
-26 YNKIFCMK
+26 
-34 KYFFVALLVTVFLV
+34 
-48 WGFKR
+48 FKR
-53 DIALTLIP
+53 EVALTLLP
-61 IALKLSNPISE
+61 IAININNPVAE
-72 NQEINWP
+72 NQEIEW
-79 IEESSEIATKPNIIL
+79 ATADSGLKEDKPNIIL
-94 ILADDLGFNDVSF
+94 ILADDLGFNDVSY
-107 YNGGAADGSLMTPN
+107 YNGGAADGSLLTPH
-121 IDDLAKEG
+121 IDSLAKEG

-166 AQAAKIMNLL
+166 AQAARIMNLL
-176 REDGELETI
+176 RKDGELATI
-185 YLEDVQLDEIGL
+185 GLEDVQWDEVGL
-197 TIGGLPDKE
+197 TVGGLPNE
-206 VTVAEMLQKNGYYTA
+206 EITIAEMLQDNGYYTA

-231 TDGMKPNDQGFDDSL
+231 NDGMRPNDQGFDDSL

-268 SIEDMVWASS
+268 AVEDMVWASS
-278 QFAVSFNGSDPFK
+278 QYAASFNGSEPFK

-297 DYYTDEAIKV
+297 DYYTDEAVKV
-307 INNNKDRPFFLYLG
+307 IDNNKDRPFFLYLG

-330 SLRKDYEK
+330 SLKKDYEK
-338 HNHMENHTLQVYA
+338 HSHMENHTLQVYA

-363 IVSTLEE
+363 IVSALEK

-377 LIIFASDNGG
+377 LIIFSSDNGG
-387 AGYIGLDN
+387 AGYIGLDD

-420 PAKIKKD
+420 PAKIKKG
-427 MRYDKRIHHTDIFST
+427 MKYNKRIHHTDIFST

-453 EIKLDG
+453 EITIDG
-459 VNLIPFLTNEKSGE
+459 VNLIPFLTNEKRGE

-482 ANYQAIIHND
+482 VTYQAIIHDN
-492 WKLIRS
+492 WKLMRS
-498 KFPNEQEYLYNLKN
+498 KYPKEKEYLYNLEK
-512 DPYEQNNLAMSELTL
+512 DPYEQNNLALSEPEI
-527 KSLLHAKLNT
+527 KILLHEKLNT

-556 VDKPQTK
+556 IDKPQTE
-563 YKKGDKL
+563 YKEGDEL

>member
-1 MGIFVNIPSFSH
+1 MKIKFLFTV
-13 EELFFFSYHDWPI
+13 LFFLTLSLWI
-26 YNKIFCMK
+26 
-34 KYFFVALLVTVFLV
+34 
-48 WGFKR
+48 FKR
-53 DIALTLIP
+53 EVALTLLP
-61 IALKLSNPISE
+61 IAININNPVAE
-72 NQEINWP
+72 NQEIEW
-79 IEESSEIATKPNIIL
+79 ATADSGLKEDKPNIIL
-94 ILADDLGFNDVSF
+94 ILADDLGFNDVSY
-107 YNGGAADGSLMTPN
+107 YNGGAADGSLLTPH
-121 IDDLAKEG
+121 IDSLAKEG

-166 AQAAKIMNLL
+166 AQAARIMNLL
-176 REDGELETI
+176 RKDGELATI
-185 YLEDVQLDEIGL
+185 GLEDVQWDEVGL
-197 TIGGLPDKE
+197 TVGGLPNE
-206 VTVAEMLQKNGYYTA
+206 EITIAEMLQDNGYYTA

-231 TDGMKPNDQGFDDSL
+231 NDGMRPNDQGFDDSL

-268 SIEDMVWASS
+268 AVEDMVWASS
-278 QFAVSFNGSDPFK
+278 QYAASFNGSEPFK

-297 DYYTDEAIKV
+297 DYYTDEAVKV
-307 INNNKDRPFFLYLG
+307 IDNNKDRPFFLYLG

-330 SLRKDYEK
+330 SLKKDYEK
-338 HNHMENHTLQVYA
+338 HSHMENHTLQVYA

-363 IVSTLEE
+363 IVSALEK

-377 LIIFASDNGG
+377 LIIFSSDNGG
-387 AGYIGLDN
+387 AGYIGLDD

-427 MRYDKRIHHTDIFST
+427 MKYNKRIHHTDIFST

-453 EIKLDG
+453 EITIDG
-459 VNLIPFLTNEKSGE
+459 VNLIPFLTNEKRGE

-482 ANYQAIIHND
+482 VTYQAIIHDN
-492 WKLIRS
+492 WKLMRS
-498 KFPNEQEYLYNLKN
+498 KYPKEKEYLYNLGK
-512 DPYEQNNLAMSELTL
+512 DPYEQNNLALSEPEI
-527 KSLLHAKLNT
+527 KILLHEKLNT

-556 VDKPQTK
+556 IDKPQTE
-563 YKKGDKL
+563 YKEGDEL

>member
-1 MGIFVNIPSFSH
+1 
-13 EELFFFSYHDWPI
+13 
-26 YNKIFCMK
+26 MK
-34 KYFFVALLVTVFLV
+34 KYFFVILLVTVFLI

-79 IEESSEIATKPNIIL
+79 IVESSVITTKPNIIL

-121 IDDLAKEG
+121 IDNLAKEG

-176 REDGELETI
+176 REDDELETI
-185 YLEDVQLDEIGL
+185 YLEDVQLDEVGL

-252 YFPKNHPD
+252 YLPKNHPD

-268 SIEDMVWASS
+268 LIEDMVWASS

-338 HNHMENHTLQVYA
+338 HNHMENHTLQVYS

-363 IVSTLEE
+363 IVTTLEE

-377 LIIFASDNGG
+377 LIIFTSDNGG

-442 ILGAANIEPPK
+442 ILGAASIEPPK
-453 EIKLDG
+453 EIKIDG
-459 VNLIPFLTNEKSGE
+459 INLIPFLTNEKSGE
-473 PHETLYWKN
+473 PHQTLYWKN
-482 ANYQAIIHND
+482 ASYQAVIHND
-492 WKLIRS
+492 WKLLRS
-498 KFPNEQEYLYNLKN
+498 KFPNEQEYLYNLKK
-512 DPYEQNNLAMSELTL
+512 DPYEQNNLAMSELKL
-527 KSLLHAKLNT
+527 KSLLHEKLDT
-537 HIESMPEPSWPQSV
+537 HIESMPEPNWPQSV

-556 VDKPQTK
+556 VDKPQTE
-563 YKKGDKL
+563 YKKGDEL